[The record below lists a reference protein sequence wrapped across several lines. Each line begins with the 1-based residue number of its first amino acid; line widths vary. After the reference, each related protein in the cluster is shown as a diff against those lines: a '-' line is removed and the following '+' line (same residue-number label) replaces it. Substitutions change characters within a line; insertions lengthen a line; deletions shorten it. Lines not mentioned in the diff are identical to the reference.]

1 MKYRADDEPGL
12 TADPIQNPEG
22 GGGKRINCSSFACK
36 RQTKCANCLPTAM
49 EIINQTNRTML
60 FEEINPEKLDLVTI
74 VGDVKGIDSL
84 SDEKIKEI
92 NEHLLVRSF
101 DEFLD
106 KFSPTVY
113 SFFNAANQRVMYTLK
128 KPEGIPDDMISEIKV
143 NQHNDFLK
151 MLFTLIDTKR
161 SQGIT
166 NVDFKFE
173 NLLDMISPKKVMDDI
188 RQVRKEIH
196 YMYSQYEKLD
206 DDDPKK
212 LDMGD
217 KLNAMFEEASQN
229 YNNVM
234 AMLPLAIEDIKTRLL
249 LGGTKE
255 ENEGEAV
262 QIGMLTIGESG
273 ELKIIEAPKSE
284 TKELMLLD
292 ENSSTG
298 LTTVFEEDYD
308 SISESPSGYV
318 RDLVVRTFVP
328 LPAVQTEVNVEQE
341 VQNYNTYLEF
351 YKNAKDDFVK
361 TVKPLVEK
369 ILGVKMFFDQYA
381 TKNKGMLPTML
392 VANAKLDMLVKSS
405 NIPRLETFLN
415 TVNSKNDFTDTIW
428 FGIVPSVELE
438 TAGNVRVSRQ
448 RFKGNEKIVK
458 QEGYSMESL
467 SMLLQVV
474 KDYKIQ
480 VFFNFESGEDTTFNS
495 MATSGIEKYIDKCTP
510 LVRREYSEFAV
521 PCVPNFTIIPKE
533 KSGVIIDSKMLQTE
547 HGVELSKEKEDILKL
562 WIEGVYVGAA
572 YVAAGLVAA
581 YQCPEYLRE
590 AFKTVNKD
598 YPGVR
603 FDIEAGDNSLRTVT
617 TMAKEI
623 TGFTNKIKDSIN
635 SKNFGFV
642 FSSENAQLQ
651 EKDIRRITVYKAR
664 SMALS
669 EDGFDSIYKTLV
681 STYIE
686 RILRYQT
693 GDFKHENIVR
703 FFSNNP
709 SSQKSKWLG
718 SRGYVNSII
727 QDGDDMSY
735 VIDEKS
741 NMCHIDLVFNGN
753 VKNLEVMITKGT
765 SPVKA

>member
-1 MKYRADDEPGL
+1 M
-12 TADPIQNPEG
+12 
-22 GGGKRINCSSFACK
+22 
-36 RQTKCANCLPTAM
+36 
-49 EIINQTNRTML
+49 
-60 FEEINPEKLDLVTI
+60 DLVTI

-84 SDEKIKEI
+84 SDDKIKDI
-92 NEHLLVRSF
+92 NQHLLVKSF

-113 SFFNAANQRVMYTLK
+113 SFFNAANQKVMYTLK
-128 KPEGIPDDMISEIKV
+128 KPEGIAEDCISEIRID
-143 NQHNDFLK
+143 QSNDFLK

-196 YMYSQYEKLD
+196 YLYGQYDKLD
-206 DDDPKK
+206 DGDPKK
-212 LDMGD
+212 LDLGD
-217 KLNAMFEEASQN
+217 KLNSMFEDASKN

-249 LGGTKE
+249 LGGAQE
-255 ENEGEAV
+255 ENQAEAI
-262 QIGMLTIGESG
+262 QIGMLTIGDNG

-284 TKELMLLD
+284 STELMLLD
-292 ENSSTG
+292 ESSSTG
-298 LTTVFEEDYD
+298 LVTVFEDDYD
-308 SISESPSGYV
+308 SISETPSTYV
-318 RDLVVRTFVP
+318 KDLVVRTFCP
-328 LPAVQTEVNVEQE
+328 LPAVQSDVDLGIE

-369 ILGVKMFFDQYA
+369 ILGVKLYFDQYS
-381 TKNKGMLPTML
+381 TKNKGMQPSML
-392 VANAKLDMLVKSS
+392 ITNMKLDLMVKSS
-405 NIPRLETFLN
+405 NIPRLETYLN

-438 TAGNVRVSRQ
+438 ASGKVKVSRE
-448 RFKGNEKIVK
+448 RFKGNEKVVK
-458 QEGYSMESL
+458 QDGNNLESL
-467 SMLLQVV
+467 AMLLQVV
-474 KDYKIQ
+474 KDYKVQ
-480 VFFNFESGEDTTFNS
+480 VFFNFESDEETTFNS
-495 MATSGIEKYIDKCTP
+495 MATAGIDKYIDKCSV
-510 LVRREYSEFAV
+510 LVRKEYSEYAV
-521 PCVPNFTIIPKE
+521 PCIPNFTIIPKD
-533 KSGVIIDSKMLQTE
+533 KSGVVIDSRMLQTE
-547 HGVELSKEKEDILKL
+547 QGVKLSQEKEDILKL

-572 YVAAGLVAA
+572 YVAAGLVSA

-590 AFKTVNKD
+590 SFKNVSRE

-603 FDIEAGDNSLRTVT
+603 FDIEAGDNSLRAVT

-623 TGFTNKIKDSIN
+623 SGFTNNIKDSIN
-635 SKNFGFV
+635 RKNFGFV

-651 EKDIRRITVYKAR
+651 DKDIKRITVYKAR
-664 SMALS
+664 SLAAA

-686 RILRYQT
+686 RILRFQT
-693 GDFKHENIVR
+693 SDFKHENIVK

-709 SSQKSKWLG
+709 SSQKSRWL
-718 SRGYVNSII
+718 STRNFVNSII

-735 VIDEKS
+735 LIDDKS
-741 NMCHIDLVFNGN
+741 NLCQIDLVYNGN
-753 VKNLEVMITKGT
+753 VKNLEVTITKGT
-765 SPVKA
+765 APVKA